1 MEQRSAASAF
11 PGEAAYQR
19 TCFQPLLRHYLR
31 NSKKWLS
38 MRVSFK
44 EGVSQS
50 QKACSQLKMLLWMH
64 QISLSPC
71 YRAFVNRQGVWHKG
85 EPVSEGLSE
94 LDSVARRSASFM
106 RASSA

>member
-50 QKACSQLKMLLWMH
+50 
-64 QISLSPC
+64 
-71 YRAFVNRQGVWHKG
+71 
-85 EPVSEGLSE
+85 
-94 LDSVARRSASFM
+94 
-106 RASSA
+106 